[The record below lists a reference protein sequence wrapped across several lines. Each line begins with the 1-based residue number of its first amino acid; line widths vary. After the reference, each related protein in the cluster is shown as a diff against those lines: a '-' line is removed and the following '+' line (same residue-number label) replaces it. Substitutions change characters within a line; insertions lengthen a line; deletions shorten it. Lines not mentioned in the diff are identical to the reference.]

1 MCPSFITESVLGK
14 RVVSKKRTSS
24 LMLILS
30 ICKEYVRSTVDLLV
44 QELVLPNII
53 GWRWAKRE
61 SDQAGLAT
69 LAWR

>member
-1 MCPSFITESVLGK
+1 MCPSLITESVLGK
-14 RVVSKKRTSS
+14 RVVSKKRTSF

-53 GWRWAKRE
+53 GWRWATRE